1 MALDNCKGCGER
13 VTDYDPD
20 GFEGDDAQ
28 RGHYTCGQEP
38 KVYTCGQVPFGFEDD
53 DEDYRPAV
61 EDMTE
66 MGFHAG

>member
-1 MALDNCKGCGER
+1 MTLDNCKGCGQR
-13 VTDYDPD
+13 VTDYDPN
-20 GFEGDDAQ
+20 GFEGDDGQ
-28 RGHYTCGQEP
+28 RGHF
-38 KVYTCGQVPFGFEDD
+38 TCGQVPIR

>member
-1 MALDNCKGCGER
+1 MTLNNCKGCGKR
-13 VTDYDPD
+13 VKDFDPD

-28 RGHYTCGQEP
+28 RG
-38 KVYTCGQVPFGFEDD
+38 QVPFSDS

>member
-1 MALDNCKGCGER
+1 MTPDNCKGCGER
-13 VTDYDPD
+13 VKDFDPD

-28 RGHYTCGQEP
+28 RGHF
-38 KVYTCGQVPFGFEDD
+38 TCGQVPVFFT

-61 EDMTE
+61 DDMTE

>member
-1 MALDNCKGCGER
+1 MTLDNCKGCGKR
-13 VTDYDPD
+13 VKDFDPD
-20 GFEGDDAQ
+20 GFEGDDGQ
-28 RGHYTCGQEP
+28 RGHF
-38 KVYTCGQVPFGFEDD
+38 TCGQVPVSDS